1 MVQVDNR
8 QRTGPIRVLTS
19 QKERNMRKT
28 TSCIS
33 GVTVAAVALAA
44 IALLSAPAKADTAA
58 AEATYKAK
66 CAMCHGPDGKGE
78 TATGKM
84 MKVKDFSSEEVQKM
98 SDADL
103 SSAISSGKGKMAAF
117 KTLSADQVK
126 DLVAYV
132 RAFGKKK

>member
-1 MVQVDNR
+1 
-8 QRTGPIRVLTS
+8 
-19 QKERNMRKT
+19 MRKT
-28 TSCIS
+28 ARWIA
-33 GVTVAAVALAA
+33 GITVIAVVLVAM
-44 IALLSAPAKADTAA
+44 IVLSAAAKADAAA
-58 AEATYKAK
+58 AEATYKTK
-66 CAMCHGPDGKGE
+66 CAMCHGPDGKGD
-78 TATGKM
+78 TATGKV

-103 SSAISSGKGKMAAF
+103 TSVISSGKGKMPPS

>member
-1 MVQVDNR
+1 M
-8 QRTGPIRVLTS
+8 I
-19 QKERNMRKT
+19 
-28 TSCIS
+28 
-33 GVTVAAVALAA
+33 AATMLAA
-44 IALLSAPAKADTAA
+44 LVFLSAPAKADNT

-84 MKVKDFSSEEVQKM
+84 MKVKDFASEEVQKM

-103 SSAISSGKGKMAAF
+103 TDTVSKGKGKMPPY
-117 KTLSADQVK
+117 KTLTADQVK
-126 DLVAYV
+126 DLVGYV

>member
-1 MVQVDNR
+1 M
-8 QRTGPIRVLTS
+8 S
-19 QKERNMRKT
+19 KT
-28 TSCIS
+28 TSWIA
-33 GVTVAAVALAA
+33 GITVIAVMLTTSVF
-44 IALLSAPAKADTAA
+44 LSAPANADTAA
-58 AEATYKAK
+58 AGATYKAK
-66 CAMCHGPDGKGE
+66 CAICHGADGKGE

-103 SSAISSGKGKMAAF
+103 AAVITSGKGKMPPS
-117 KTLSADQVK
+117 KSLSADQVK

>member
-1 MVQVDNR
+1 
-8 QRTGPIRVLTS
+8 
-19 QKERNMRKT
+19 MRKT
-28 TSCIS
+28 TNWIA
-33 GVTVAAVALAA
+33 GITVGAVALAT
-44 IALLSAPAKADTAA
+44 IAFLSAPARADTAV

-103 SSAISSGKGKMAAF
+103 TAAISSGKGKMPAF

-126 DLVAYV
+126 DLVAYI